1 VCYFFFLKKKRDEQP
16 LIKIKE
22 NIGQAR
28 AYLSPTLL
36 VVLRQ
41 AHPGAAELSF
51 GLFFFSFVFLL
62 LLFNTRILLF
72 NIKLIIN

>member
-1 VCYFFFLKKKRDEQP
+1 VLFFFPKKKKRDEQP

-51 GLFFFSFVFLL
+51 GLFFF
-62 LLFNTRILLF
+62 LLFFFFYYLILEF
-72 NIKLIIN
+72 YYLILN